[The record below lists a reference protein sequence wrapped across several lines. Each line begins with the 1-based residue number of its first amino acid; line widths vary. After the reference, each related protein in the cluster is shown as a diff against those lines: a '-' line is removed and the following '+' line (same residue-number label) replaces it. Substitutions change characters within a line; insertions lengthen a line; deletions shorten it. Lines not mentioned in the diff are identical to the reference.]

1 MRELRPDFL
10 WGGAVAANQYEGA
23 WDVDGKGPSTSDM
36 CTNGTHT
43 TPKRITREWEEG
55 TLYPS
60 REAIDFYHHYK
71 EDIALFAEMGFKV
84 FRLSI
89 AWTRIFPTGMEEEP
103 NEAGL
108 AFYDRVFDECLKYG
122 MEPLVTISHYE
133 MPFGLTKA
141 YNGWAGRECIDHFM
155 RYCQVIFDR
164 YQNKVKYWLTF
175 NEINAGVQSM
185 GNFLSLGILNEG
197 TENFVNQIDIPQLRF
212 QGLHHQFVA
221 SAKAVKLA
229 HEKYPQF
236 LMGNMICFITSYPFT
251 CNPDDILE
259 AQKQMQMTNWFCSD
273 IQVRGEYPAYAER
286 YFEEKQIQ
294 IHMEP
299 GDEEILREGCVDFY
313 TFSYYMSTCVA
324 KNPTDEAS
332 VAGNLAGGLKNPY
345 LEASDWGWQIDPKGL
360 RYTLNEIYNRYNI
373 PLMVVENGLGA
384 KDILNPDKTV
394 DDDYRIN
401 YLRQHIE
408 QMKEAVADGVDLMG
422 YTPWGCIDL
431 VSASTGEMA
440 KRYGFIY
447 VDKYDDGTG
456 TLERYRKKSFY
467 WYQKVIQTNGAEL

>member
-1 MRELRPDFL
+1 M
-10 WGGAVAANQYEGA
+10 
-23 WDVDGKGPSTSDM
+23 
-36 CTNGTHT
+36 
-43 TPKRITREWEEG
+43 
-55 TLYPS
+55 
-60 REAIDFYHHYK
+60 
-71 EDIALFAEMGFKV
+71 
-84 FRLSI
+84 
-89 AWTRIFPTGMEEEP
+89 
-103 NEAGL
+103 
-108 AFYDRVFDECLKYG
+108 
-122 MEPLVTISHYE
+122 
-133 MPFGLTKA
+133 
-141 YNGWAGRECIDHFM
+141 
-155 RYCQVIFDR
+155 
-164 YQNKVKYWLTF
+164 
-175 NEINAGVQSM
+175 
-185 GNFLSLGILNEG
+185 
-197 TENFVNQIDIPQLRF
+197 
-212 QGLHHQFVA
+212 
-221 SAKAVKLA
+221 
-229 HEKYPQF
+229 
-236 LMGNMICFITSYPFT
+236 
-251 CNPDDILE
+251 
-259 AQKQMQMTNWFCSD
+259 
-273 IQVRGEYPAYAER
+273 
-286 YFEEKQIQ
+286 
-294 IHMEP
+294 
-299 GDEEILREGCVDFY
+299 
-313 TFSYYMSTCVA
+313 A

-345 LEASDWGWQIDPKGL
+345 LKASDWGWQIDPKGL